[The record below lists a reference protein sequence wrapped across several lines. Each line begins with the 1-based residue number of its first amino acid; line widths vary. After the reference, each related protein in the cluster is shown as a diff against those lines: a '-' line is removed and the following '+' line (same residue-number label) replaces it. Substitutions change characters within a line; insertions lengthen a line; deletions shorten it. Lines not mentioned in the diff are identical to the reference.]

1 MRVSFV
7 ALAAVVPAAVA
18 LGLPPSSAAQAG
30 RADVQA
36 GNRLYRE
43 GRYDEA
49 HEKYLEALRAAP
61 DSPLIRFND
70 ANALYQSEEFQR
82 AVDAY
87 RGAIEADDP
96 ALEAQAWYNLGN
108 ALYRQQQVEGA
119 LGAYKEALRRNP
131 GDTDA
136 KHNLEVALEQLQQQQ
151 EQEQQQQSDA
161 SDDAEQDQDRQE
173 PGEDGAQPPPS
184 GGEDEQ
190 DQSPESQ
197 QPEEQSRGEQPSED
211 SPEDREDR
219 DQQEGQRPEGEPSE
233 PEPGE
238 AGAEPQPGEMSREE
252 AERLLQAIT
261 EDPGRIRRQRR
272 SADPGRRTRRPW

>member
-7 ALAAVVPAAVA
+7 AVVALAAATI
-18 LGLPPSSAAQAG
+18 GSPSSAAAQPG
-30 RADVQA
+30 RADVQE

-43 GRYDEA
+43 GRYGEA
-49 HEKYLEALRAAP
+49 HEQYLEALRAAP

-70 ANALYQSEEFQR
+70 ANALYQSDEFRR

-87 RGAIEADDP
+87 RGAIEAADP
-96 ALEAQAWYNLGN
+96 VLEAQAWYNLGN
-108 ALYRQQQVEGA
+108 ALFRQQQVEGA
-119 LGAYKEALRRNP
+119 LEAYKEALRRNP

-136 KHNLEVALEQLQQQQ
+136 KHNLEVALEHLQQQ
-151 EQEQQQQSDA
+151 EQEQEQEQSDA
-161 SDDAEQDQDRQE
+161 SGDAERDQDRQE

-190 DQSPESQ
+190 DQQ
-197 QPEEQSRGEQPSED
+197 
-211 SPEDREDR
+211 
-219 DQQEGQRPEGEPSE
+219 PEGESSE
-233 PEPGE
+233 PQPGE

-261 EDPGRIRRQRR
+261 EDPGQIRRQRR

>member
-1 MRVSFV
+1 MRASFVAVV
-7 ALAAVVPAAVA
+7 ALAAAIV
-18 LGLPPSSAAQAG
+18 GLSSSAAAQPG
-30 RADVQA
+30 RADVQE

-43 GRYDEA
+43 GRYGEA
-49 HEKYLEALRAAP
+49 HEQYLEALRAAP

-70 ANALYQSEEFQR
+70 ANALYQSDEFQR

-87 RGAIEADDP
+87 RGAIEAADP
-96 ALEAQAWYNLGN
+96 VLEAQAWYNLGN

-119 LGAYKEALRRNP
+119 LEAYKEALRRNP

-151 EQEQQQQSDA
+151 QEQEQQQQSDA
-161 SDDAEQDQDRQE
+161 SDDAEQDRDRPA

-184 GGEDEQ
+184 GGGDEQ
-190 DQSPESQ
+190 HQSPESQ
-197 QPEEQSRGEQPSED
+197 PPGEQPPGEQPPEES
-211 SPEDREDR
+211 SEDREDQ
-219 DQQEGQRPEGEPSE
+219 DQQEGQQPEGESSG
-233 PEPGE
+233 PEGGE
-238 AGAEPQPGEMSREE
+238 AGVEPQPGEMSREE